1 MASNSRVSILD
12 YFNIV
17 FEGENGK
24 IESNCKA
31 CGTRIQAKRTVTSN
45 FVTHLKRKHQA
56 MYDEFVKKKDV
67 KREAYSSGGVQQH
80 MAGRSEPARSSHAAS
95 AAIAK
100 FDRNDPR
107 QVLISEAIAKMIIR
121 DLQAVQIVENE
132 GFRDLLQLLE
142 PRYTP
147 EPRHY
152 IQQQLLPGYAYQV
165 QLATKQ
171 ALTTAESCSVTL
183 DLWKSAVA
191 AGGPGGYLGVT
202 CHFLTA
208 DWQIKSALLACLPLS
223 GHGTA
228 QRVLSEF
235 DEISHAHGI
244 TGKVFR
250 VVADPFPCEGRA
262 AFRLPGFCLHGVEE
276 EEDEEE
282 DSSDEEVG
290 AGEAVEA
297 QGAGPGGGVEAGDNS
312 LDLCLGPC
320 RIDCFARSLAMCVR
334 EGLRSSPQLSI
345 ALTKAACFYNYVTAT
360 VAPEKLGQVFG
371 TGMAGVAR
379 SPGPAHGEQRWNWQ
393 LKTVRRML
401 ESAEFL
407 EDIVDRHDLTL
418 SSFEKAVLRELVEVL
433 EPFEEATD
441 MVQGDKHVSI
451 SLALPCVLG
460 LRKHLS
466 ETATRQCTGI
476 LVGLA
481 QSLDRRLAAILED
494 PLHVTA
500 TALDPQFKL
509 SWSSDTEWHRQVL
522 LKEVAKHTQGGASP
536 QVPSPEPQPPPSKRC
551 KLFSFMK
558 QRPASQAKSIE
569 QELATYL
576 HEEPRD
582 EDPLHYWK
590 RKATDFPQLS
600 QVAKKVFTV
609 PATTTPVE
617 RIFNT
622 VSKNLRPERCRP
634 LPKNL
639 ETLIY
644 LKANYRFLWT

>member
-1 MASNSRVSILD
+1 MASHARVSILD

-31 CGTRIQAKRTVTSN
+31 CGTRIQAKRSVTSN

-67 KREAYSSGGVQQH
+67 KREACASGTIQQLPGS
-80 MAGRSEPARSSHAAS
+80 GRSEPARSSHVGGGV
-95 AAIAK
+95 AK
-100 FDRNDPR
+100 FERNDPR
-107 QVLISEAIAKMIIR
+107 QLLISEAIAKMVIR
-121 DLQAVQIVENE
+121 DLQAVHIVENE
-132 GFRDLLQLLE
+132 GFRELLQLLE

-152 IQQQLLPGYAYQV
+152 MEKQLLPGYCYQV

-171 ALTTAESCSVTL
+171 ALAAAESCSVTL
-183 DLWKSAVA
+183 DLWKGGA
-191 AGGPGGYLGVT
+191 ASSLGAYLGVT
-202 CHFLTA
+202 CHFITA
-208 DWQIKSALLACLPLS
+208 DWHIQSALLACVPLV
-223 GHGTA
+223 GHHTA
-228 QRVLSEF
+228 QQILAEC
-235 DEISHAHGI
+235 DEISRTHSIA
-244 TGKVFR
+244 GKVFR
-250 VVADPFPCEGRA
+250 VVVDPEPYGSRST
-262 AFRLPGFCLHGVEE
+262 FRLPGFCLHGGEQEE
-276 EEDEEE
+276 EEE
-282 DSSDEEVG
+282 DSSDEDVSAG
-290 AGEAVEA
+290 DAGEAGQACVGE
-297 QGAGPGGGVEAGDNS
+297 NS
-312 LDLCLGPC
+312 LDLCFGAH
-320 RIDCFARSLAMCVR
+320 RVDCFARSLGLCVR
-334 EGLRSSPQLSI
+334 EGLRTSPQLSI
-345 ALTKAACFYNYVTAT
+345 ALTKAACLYNYVTAT
-360 VAPEKLGQVFG
+360 VAPDKLGQAYG
-371 TGMAGVAR
+371 TEE
-379 SPGPAHGEQRWNWQ
+379 PAIRDALQRDRGWTSQ

-407 EDIVDRHDLTL
+407 EDVVDRHDLTL

-441 MVQGDKHVSI
+441 LVQGDKHVSI

-481 QSLDRRLAAILED
+481 QSLDRRLAGILED
-494 PLHVTA
+494 PLYVTA

-509 SWSSDTEWHRQVL
+509 TWSNDTERHKQIL
-522 LKEVAKHTQGGASP
+522 LKEVAKHTHTGGP
-536 QVPSPEPQPPPSKRC
+536 QEPSQEPKPPPSKRS
-551 KLFSFMK
+551 KLFSFIK

-576 HEEPRD
+576 LEEPTE
-582 EDPLHYWK
+582 EDSLHYWK

-609 PATTTPVE
+609 PATSTSVE
-617 RIFNT
+617 SIFKT
-622 VSKNLRPERCRP
+622 LGKTLRPERCRL

-644 LKANYRFLWT
+644 LKANYRLLWT

>member
-67 KREAYSSGGVQQH
+67 KREAYSSGTVQH
-80 MAGRSEPARSSHAAS
+80 LTGAGRSEPSRSSHGAG
-95 AAIAK
+95 IAK

-132 GFRDLLQLLE
+132 GFRELLQLLE

-171 ALTTAESCSVTL
+171 ALTAAESCSVTL
-183 DLWKSAVA
+183 DLWRSGA
-191 AGGPGGYLGVT
+191 AGSGGGYLGVT
-202 CHFLTA
+202 CHFITA
-208 DWQIKSALLACLPLS
+208 DWQIKSALLACLPLV

-250 VVADPFPCEGRA
+250 VVADPIPSESRA
-262 AFRLPGFCLHGVEE
+262 AFRLPGFCLHGGEE
-276 EEDEEE
+276 EEEEEE
-282 DSSDEEVG
+282 DSSDEE
-290 AGEAVEA
+290 AGTGEGEEA
-297 QGAGPGGGVEAGDNS
+297 AGGETGDNS
-312 LDLCLGPC
+312 LDLCFGPC
-320 RIDCFARSLAMCVR
+320 RIDCFARSLGMCVR

-371 TGMAGVAR
+371 TGGALERG
-379 SPGPAHGEQRWNWQ
+379 PGGGERRWNSQ
-393 LKTVRRML
+393 LKAVRRML

-481 QSLDRRLAAILED
+481 QSLDRRLAGILED

-522 LKEVAKHTQGGASP
+522 LKEVAKHTQASSP
-536 QVPSPEPQPPPSKRC
+536 QVASQEPQPPPSKRS

-576 HEEPRD
+576 HEEPTD

-622 VSKNLRPERCRP
+622 VGKILRPERCRL

>member
-31 CGTRIQAKRTVTSN
+31 CGTRIQAKRSVTSN

-67 KREAYSSGGVQQH
+67 KREACASGTVQQLH
-80 MAGRSEPARSSHAAS
+80 GGGRSEAARSSHVGGVV
-95 AAIAK
+95 AK

-107 QVLISEAIAKMIIR
+107 QLLITEAIAKMIIR

-132 GFRDLLQLLE
+132 GFRELLQLLE

-147 EPRHY
+147 ETCLY
-152 IQQQLLPGYAYQV
+152 IQKQLLPGYSYQV

-171 ALTTAESCSVTL
+171 SLIAAESCSITL
-183 DLWKSAVA
+183 DLWKGGVA
-191 AGGPGGYLGVT
+191 SSLGGYLGVT
-202 CHFLTA
+202 CHFITA
-208 DWQIKSALLACLPLS
+208 DWQIQSALLACIPLV
-223 GHGTA
+223 GNHTA
-228 QRVLSEF
+228 QQVLSEC

-244 TGKVFR
+244 MGKVFR
-250 VVADPFPCEGRA
+250 VVADASPSESRA
-262 AFRLPGFCLHGVEE
+262 MFRLPGFCLHGGEQDEE
-276 EEDEEE
+276 EEE
-282 DSSDEEVG
+282 SSDEDVMV
-290 AGEAVEA
+290 GEAS
-297 QGAGPGGGVEAGDNS
+297 EAGRAGVVDSS
-312 LDLCLGPC
+312 LDLCFGAH
-320 RIDCFARSLAMCVR
+320 RIDCFARSLGLCVR
-334 EGLRSSPQLSI
+334 EGLRTSPQLSI
-345 ALTKAACFYNYVTAT
+345 ALTKAACLYNYVTAT
-360 VAPEKLGQVFG
+360 VAPEKLGQAYG
-371 TGMAGVAR
+371 TDDPVIRDALNRERG
-379 SPGPAHGEQRWNWQ
+379 WNCQ
-393 LKTVRRML
+393 LKTVRRLL

-407 EDIVDRHDLTL
+407 EDVVDRHDLTL
-418 SSFEKAVLRELVEVL
+418 TSFEKAVLRELVEVL

-451 SLALPCVLG
+451 SLAVPCVLG

-481 QSLDRRLAAILED
+481 QSLDRRLSGILED
-494 PLHVTA
+494 PLYVTA

-509 SWSSDTEWHRQVL
+509 TWSSDTERHRQVL
-522 LKEVAKHTQGGASP
+522 LKEVAKHIQVRSP
-536 QVPSPEPQPPPSKRC
+536 QEPSQEPTPPPSKRS
-551 KLFSFMK
+551 KLFSFIK

-576 HEEPRD
+576 LEEPTE
-582 EDPLHYWK
+582 EDSLHYWK

-617 RIFNT
+617 NIF
-622 VSKNLRPERCRP
+622 KNLGKILRPERCRL

-644 LKANYRFLWT
+644 LKANYRLLWT

>member
-67 KREAYSSGGVQQH
+67 KRDAYSSGGVQQH
-80 MAGRSEPARSSHAAS
+80 MATRTEPARSSHTTAAL
-95 AAIAK
+95 IGK

-107 QVLISEAIAKMIIR
+107 QVLISEAIAKMIVH
-121 DLQAVQIVENE
+121 DLQTVQIVENE

-152 IQQQLLPGYAYQV
+152 IQQQRLPGYAYQV
-165 QLATKQ
+165 HLATKQ
-171 ALTTAESCSVTL
+171 ALSLAESCSVTL
-183 DLWKSAVA
+183 DLWRS
-191 AGGPGGYLGVT
+191 AGGGAGGYLGVT

-208 DWQIKSALLACLPLS
+208 EWQIKSALLACLPLS
-223 GHGTA
+223 GQGTA

-235 DEISHAHGI
+235 EEISHAHGI

-262 AFRLPGFCLHGVEE
+262 AFRLPGFCLHGA
-276 EEDEEE
+276 EDEDEE

-290 AGEAVEA
+290 AGEVEEA
-297 QGAGPGGGVEAGDNS
+297 QETGAEGEAEVVDNS
-312 LDLCLGPC
+312 LDLCLGQC
-320 RIDCFARSLAMCVR
+320 RIDCFAHSLAMCMR

-371 TGMAGVAR
+371 SGAVGVTR
-379 SPGPAHGEQRWNWQ
+379 SPGTTHAYGEQQWNWQ
-393 LKTVRRML
+393 LKAVRRIL

-407 EDIVDRHDLTL
+407 EDIVDRHDLML

-441 MVQGDKHVSI
+441 MVLGDKHVSI

-466 ETATRQCTGI
+466 ETATRQCTSI

-481 QSLDRRLAAILED
+481 QSLDRRLSAILED
-494 PLHVTA
+494 PLHITA
-500 TALDPQFKL
+500 TVLDPQFKL
-509 SWSSDTEWHRQVL
+509 SWSSDTEWHRQLL
-522 LKEVAKHTQGGASP
+522 LKEMAKHTQSGTSP

-582 EDPLHYWK
+582 EDPLCYWK
-590 RKATDFPQLS
+590 RKATDFPLLS

-609 PATTTPVE
+609 PATTTTVE
-617 RIFNT
+617 QIFNT
-622 VSKNLRPERCRP
+622 VGKNLRPERCRP

>member
-67 KREAYSSGGVQQH
+67 KREAYSSGAVQH
-80 MAGRSEPARSSHAAS
+80 IPGRSEPARSSHGGS
-95 AAIAK
+95 GGGGGIAK
-100 FDRNDPR
+100 FERNDPR

-171 ALTTAESCSVTL
+171 ALTAAESCSVTL
-183 DLWKSAVA
+183 DLWRSSSG
-191 AGGPGGYLGVT
+191 AGGGYLAVT
-202 CHFLTA
+202 CHFITA
-208 DWQIKSALLACLPLS
+208 DWQIKSALLACLPLA

-244 TGKVFR
+244 AGKVFR
-250 VVADPFPCEGRA
+250 VVADPFPCERWAG
-262 AFRLPGFCLHGVEE
+262 FRLPGFCLHGGEE
-276 EEDEEE
+276 EEDDED

-290 AGEAVEA
+290 AGEGAEAV
-297 QGAGPGGGVEAGDNS
+297 DNS
-312 LDLCLGPC
+312 LDLCFGPC
-320 RIDCFARSLAMCVR
+320 RIDCFARALGLCVW

-360 VAPEKLGQVFG
+360 VPPEKLGQVLG
-371 TGMAGVAR
+371 TGGVRA
-379 SPGPAHGEQRWNWQ
+379 PTGPAHGEQRWNWQ
-393 LKTVRRML
+393 LKAVRRML

-418 SSFEKAVLRELVEVL
+418 GSFEKAVLREMVEVL

-460 LRKHLS
+460 LRKHVT
-466 ETATRQCTGI
+466 ETATRHCPGV

-481 QSLDRRLAAILED
+481 QALDRRLAPILDD

-509 SWSSDTEWHRQVL
+509 SWSSDVEWHRQLL
-522 LKEVAKHTQGGASP
+522 LKEVAKHTQAAAGGGGGGS
-536 QVPSPEPQPPPSKRC
+536 QEPQPPPSKRS

-558 QRPASQAKSIE
+558 QRPASQAKSME
-569 QELATYL
+569 QELDTYL

-600 QVAKKVFTV
+600 HVAKKVFTV
-609 PATTTPVE
+609 PASATPVQH
-617 RIFNT
+617 IFHT
-622 VSKNLRPERCRP
+622 VGKILRP